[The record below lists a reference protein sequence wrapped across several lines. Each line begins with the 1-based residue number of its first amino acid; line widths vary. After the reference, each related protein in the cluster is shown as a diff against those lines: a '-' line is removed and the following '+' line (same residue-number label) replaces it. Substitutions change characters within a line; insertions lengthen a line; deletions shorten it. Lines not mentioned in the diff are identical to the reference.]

1 MQGSLHPGAQVEML
15 VTLGCSLS
23 PGPAALWRR
32 ILPPRSRPSPPK
44 GLLFLLSS
52 DNVRGEGLSHRER
65 SALLL
70 MRQDIR
76 GPFPCTWVGSVSL
89 RNPTQDPPCLFPR
102 LPSHG
107 CMAQFFFWLPVPMR
121 EGHLGQ
127 GSGTGAG
134 LRSSLGHQALSSP
147 LELRFLLG
155 LWGWPVVVH
164 AAGRVPEL

>member
-1 MQGSLHPGAQVEML
+1 MQGALHPGAQVEML

-70 MRQDIR
+70 MRQDIC

-121 EGHLGQ
+121 EGHL
-127 GSGTGAG
+127 AG
-134 LRSSLGHQALSSP
+134 LRNWGRAQEQPGAPGSLFPSGTPFSTGAV
-147 LELRFLLG
+147 G
-155 LWGWPVVVH
+155 LACGCPRCWQGS
-164 AAGRVPEL
+164 